1 MKYFVFFLLT
11 LSFYSCTKKSEI
23 IGKWQLHSIDYSV
36 FYKSIPMDMKENFE
50 KNMEIQFTALKDK
63 TYFVFNDDLSM
74 QILLPK
80 TENEVIDGTWS
91 ISEKK
96 DSLHLRTNEPENFK
110 IMKLDEQ
117 QMILKTDES
126 PQRTIFYR
134 KVKN

>member
-23 IGKWQLHSIDYSV
+23 IGKWQLHSIDYSA

-50 KNMEIQFTALKDK
+50 NNMEIQFAALKDK
-63 TYFVFNDDLSM
+63 TYFVFNDDLSI

-80 TENEVIDGTWS
+80 IENDVINGTWS

-110 IMKLDEQ
+110 IIKLDEQ

>member
-50 KNMEIQFTALKDK
+50 KNMEIQFAALKDK
-63 TYFVFNDDLSM
+63 TYFVFNDDLSFE
-74 QILLPK
+74 ILLPK
-80 TENEVIDGTWS
+80 TENDVINGTWS

>member
-1 MKYFVFFLLT
+1 MKYLVFFLLT

-36 FYKSIPMDMKENFE
+36 FYKSIPLDMKENFE
-50 KNMEIQFTALKDK
+50 KNMEIQFAALKDK
-63 TYFVFNDDLSM
+63 TYFVFNDDLSF

-80 TENEVIDGTWS
+80 TENEVIDGTWT

-110 IMKLDEQ
+110 IMKLGEQ